1 MLQGGKGMNRRGV
14 LGVCLLALLLAVN
27 SVAAGPVSSGPQAG
41 EKVPGPFAPL
51 NITGPEA
58 GKKSC
63 QYCKNGSRPVIVI
76 FAREVSPAVVGLLKK
91 IDSATAANRERG
103 MASYIVFCSDDGGM
117 AGQLQDLARRENI
130 QHTIIT
136 LYKAGGPERY
146 RLAAEADITVLLY
159 NHFTVRANH
168 AFPKGE
174 WTDAATNAV
183 VADITKI
190 LSEQ

>member
-1 MLQGGKGMNRRGV
+1 MIHRQGV
-14 LGVCLLALLLAVN
+14 LSVCLMVLLLAVP
-27 SVAAGPVSSGPQAG
+27 SAVAGPIPSGPQAG

-51 NITGPEA
+51 NITGPDA

-63 QYCKNGSRPVIVI
+63 QYCKNGSRPVVVI
-76 FAREVSPAVVGLLKK
+76 FAREISPAVVRLLKT

-103 MASYIVFCSDDGGM
+103 MASYIVFCSDDDGM
-117 AGQLQDLARRENI
+117 AGQLQELARRENI
-130 QHTIIT
+130 QRTVLT
-136 LYKAGGPERY
+136 LYKAGGPESY
-146 RLAAEADITVLLY
+146 RLAAKADITVLLY

-183 VADITKI
+183 VADIPKI